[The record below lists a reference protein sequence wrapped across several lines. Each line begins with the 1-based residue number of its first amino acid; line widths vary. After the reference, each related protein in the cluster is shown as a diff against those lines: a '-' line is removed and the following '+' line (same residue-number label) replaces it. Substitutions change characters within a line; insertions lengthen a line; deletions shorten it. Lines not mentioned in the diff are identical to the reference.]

1 MEKRF
6 FVLNNR
12 MKELVELIS
21 INKYKTAEELSK
33 KLNVSTKT
41 VRTEIKNLNSLL
53 IKSGAEIVSKS
64 GYGYILKINNKE
76 LFSKFDFPNKKN
88 IIPDT
93 SKSRIQ
99 YIIEY
104 LINIKE
110 YVKVEDLSKILFTS
124 PKTLAKDI
132 KEAEKIL
139 NSYNIKLERKPYYG
153 IKLKGEEFDIRLCI
167 ADYVEKKTNGIEHIK
182 IVDKNELKKIATII
196 METLKKENFNISDV
210 AFQNLII
217 HIQIALK
224 RIENNCYVP
233 VEEKKLRE
241 YISEKEF
248 QIAKKCTYNLEKIFK
263 IKFPESEIGY
273 IAIHL
278 AGKKIFKENKIDE
291 KNFIIDQEISNIVNE
306 MLKKMYDAFK
316 FDFSKDLELRI
327 ALAQHLMP
335 LRIRVRFD
343 MKMKNPM
350 LDKIKERFSLA
361 YAMAKYAS
369 TTFYE
374 YYNKNLSEDEVGYI
388 ALNLAL
394 ALERKRKDINKKTVL
409 LVCSS
414 GKGSAELLAY
424 TYKEAFGE
432 YIEELITCSVYDLE
446 SMDFSKID
454 YVFTTVPI
462 NIKVPI
468 PIQEVEYFL
477 EESNI
482 RDIKKIFTVE
492 EKDNFLKYYDNDLFL
507 SNICLKTKEEILKY
521 MVNHIKKYKIIPNN
535 FLSSIKKREKLG
547 ITEFG
552 NKIAMPH
559 PDKTLTE
566 ESFVCVGILENPI
579 IWEKKEVQVVF
590 LVSVSKKTDKKLK
603 YFYKVTAKFLL
614 NKKNIEKL
622 IKSRKYEDL
631 ILMLKN
637 IEEKMEDETN
647 E

>member
-1 MEKRF
+1 M
-6 FVLNNR
+6 NNR

-306 MLKKMYDAFK
+306 MLKKIYDTFK

-394 ALERKRKDINKKTVL
+394 ALERQRKDINKKTVL